1 MVRKTTKKM
10 VRKTTKNNKD
20 FIFKVI
26 LSALLTANVAINGIM
41 AYNTAK
47 IAKNTQTPSQI
58 KHTISQIDV
67 KPVLDSNEILYEASP
82 IISESDVNTN
92 ETMDGI
98 YIIQKG
104 DRLSEL
110 VNNWYGKYDYKLL
123 MAFAE
128 YNNIKNVDKIY
139 TGDFLYIPTEAKLNE
154 IIAQNNGFVIK
165 TQRKPSVVA
174 KSNKVVSSE
183 DKVVSKTTENKVVS
197 NEARVVS
204 NETTKDITSL
214 QSDMAETKQMVA
226 VNNAKIDT
234 LEKEVAETKNDIIS
248 LDKKVE
254 ENTKSISTL
263 DTQVKE
269 NTKSIETL
277 DTKVNENTES
287 IESLKKEVDL
297 HQKLFDFY
305 EGEIRPDSEEINSIK
320 SEVNKNTDNID
331 AVDKKLDT
339 YINIEASEMNII
351 VERLDSLEKSW
362 VNGSLS
368 IDEVLQRMSNME
380 QAIQNLSNNTISKEE
395 AMSII
400 DNSGKVSEPVN
411 SDEIVEEN
419 KHYEK
424 INEEDINVLSDE
436 AEEPKSEL
444 ISEDEIQI
452 LSDEVKVP
460 NTELVSEEDLKIPS
474 DEIEEPKA
482 ERIPEEEI
490 KLPSDKVQEPKTELI
505 SEEEL
510 RLPDYEIK
518 TPKAELIPE
527 EEARIPSADSIIFN
541 VDTLPKQ
548 EKITD
553 IDLPYIENESE
564 KEEVKQ
570 PQDDEDKIIHPF
582 DEYQEPEEEFFPEEK
597 IIFPSMEQ
605 KFVKNISESIIA
617 YAKTR

>member
-1 MVRKTTKKM
+1 M

-41 AYNTAK
+41 AYNTEK
-47 IAKNTQTPSQI
+47 IDKNTQTPSQI
-58 KHTISQIDV
+58 KQTISQIDV
-67 KPVLDSNEILYEASP
+67 NPVLDSNKILYEPTP

-110 VNNWYGKYDYKLL
+110 VNNWYGKYDYKVL
-123 MAFAE
+123 MALAK
-128 YNNIKNVDKIY
+128 YNNIENVDKIY

-165 TQRKPSVVA
+165 TQTKPSVVA

-214 QSDMAETKQMVA
+214 QSDMAETKQIVA

-269 NTKSIETL
+269 NAENIELLDTKVNENTESINAL

-424 INEEDINVLSDE
+424 INEEDINV
-436 AEEPKSEL
+436 
-444 ISEDEIQI
+444 
-452 LSDEVKVP
+452 
-460 NTELVSEEDLKIPS
+460 PS

-482 ERIPEEEI
+482 ERISEDEI
-490 KLPSDKVQEPKTELI
+490 KLPSDKAQEPKTELI

-518 TPKAELIPE
+518 TP
-527 EEARIPSADSIIFN
+527 
-541 VDTLPKQ
+541 
-548 EKITD
+548 
-553 IDLPYIENESE
+553 
-564 KEEVKQ
+564 
-570 PQDDEDKIIHPF
+570 
-582 DEYQEPEEEFFPEEK
+582 
-597 IIFPSMEQ
+597 
-605 KFVKNISESIIA
+605 
-617 YAKTR
+617 